1 MSAALAHV
9 AAIVKLMTV
18 LPPSGHRAPWRLRRT
33 DAKADELR
41 ETVEALKAE
50 GLSLNSIAARMN
62 DQGVLTSRG
71 IAGGWTATAVRR
83 LLARLAA

>member
-1 MSAALAHV
+1 V
-9 AAIVKLMTV
+9 QRI
-18 LPPSGHRAPWRLRRT
+18 LPPTSHRASWQPYNALM
-33 DAKADELR
+33 KADELR

-50 GLSLNSIAARMN
+50 GLSLNVIAARMN

-83 LLARLAA
+83 VLARLAA